1 MARGQ
6 NKGNPD
12 CILSA
17 KGYGTLTVPVVDL
30 NFGPTIVATED
41 MGRDNRIF
49 YPMQVQMDTFSIS
62 AIFTNKA
69 DSNTFNRWIWRYSEF
84 ASSPG
89 SAIAVGLRVQVPIR
103 AFDFMGFPTQGWSY
117 HWAPVTM
124 QDVSWVVTINF
135 DGASQ
140 TGGQPWVGANKASQ
154 YKAPGEPADPSQ
166 LMFYPA
172 YYDPGSSQYTGNPS
186 DALYRTKK

>member
-17 KGYGTLTVPVVDL
+17 KGYGTLTVPVVSID
-30 NFGPTIVATED
+30 FGPSIVATED

-62 AIFTNKA
+62 AVFTNKA
-69 DSNTFNRWIWRYSEF
+69 DSNTFNRWVWRYAEY

-103 AFDFMGFPTQGWSY
+103 AFDFMGFPVSGWSY
-117 HWAPVTM
+117 HWAPVTL